1 MAKLSLA
8 LVIAFTLLLFASAH
22 HAATKTSLPCK
33 IKGLYWSGP
42 FPGISDNPHGAPPAE
57 TTKRLLHVVPVKP
70 PNTKSKTKGQ
80 FQTALEAPPGE
91 TTKRLLHVVP
101 VKPPNTARKAKG
113 LFQTS
118 RGAPPAETTNSFLY
132 SQPVKPPNVASKTET
147 LF

>member
-1 MAKLSLA
+1 MAKFSLA
-8 LVIAFTLLLFASAH
+8 LVISFSLLLFASAH

-42 FPGISDNPHGAPPAE
+42 FPGISDNPHGAPP
-57 TTKRLLHVVPVKP
+57 
-70 PNTKSKTKGQ
+70 
-80 FQTALEAPPGE
+80 GE

-101 VKPPNTARKAKG
+101 VKPPNTQSKTKGMFQTAHKAPPTTKRLLHVVPVKTPNTARKAKG

-118 RGAPPAETTNSFLY
+118 RRAPPAETTNSFLY